1 MWIQL
6 SLCAAFTIKSLSP
19 LETKTKLFGCV
30 TSLTNTNK
38 NGLFK
43 HERKMKKKYSLH
55 YSQRMLHKEAS
66 FFCVLTNFEAPNQ
79 LYSSHK
85 IKSLVEDNFHTYL
98 QRTSSILDFVQFIYK
113 ANVHCRTQRDDAT
126 CPRENYSMEGV
137 KMQKYVKS
145 STIRNQ

>member
-1 MWIQL
+1 MKGRWKKIQL
-6 SLCAAFTIKSLSP
+6 K
-19 LETKTKLFGCV
+19 
-30 TSLTNTNK
+30 
-38 NGLFK
+38 
-43 HERKMKKKYSLH
+43 SLH

-98 QRTSSILDFVQFIYK
+98 QRTSSILDFLQFIYK

-145 STIRNQ
+145 STKRNQ